1 MARLFICLL
10 FLLRPAY
17 SVAAQGV
24 DVRFVTEHWPP
35 YNYVNKDGQLDGI
48 AYHKL
53 KKVVN
58 DLNWRAE
65 FKLFHWAKSLAQT
78 EQSTNTFLFSIYPT
92 PERRKKFQLIC
103 PLTKIKP
110 IAFYK
115 LTNRNDVVLNTKQD
129 AKKYITGVIR
139 EGLAIQSLKNAGF
152 IENKHLYVS
161 LDDVTSLQQL
171 INRRIDLI
179 VDEENAL
186 AFRLK
191 QLNAKDIQLTRL
203 LPLEHEA
210 PTQLCIATH
219 HNTDKRLVNALKEAL
234 Q

>member
-1 MARLFICLL
+1 M
-10 FLLRPAY
+10 
-17 SVAAQGV
+17 
-24 DVRFVTEHWPP
+24 
-35 YNYVNKDGQLDGI
+35 
-48 AYHKL
+48 
-53 KKVVN
+53 
-58 DLNWRAE
+58 
-65 FKLFHWAKSLAQT
+65 
-78 EQSTNTFLFSIYPT
+78 
-92 PERRKKFQLIC
+92 
-103 PLTKIKP
+103 
-110 IAFYK
+110 
-115 LTNRNDVVLNTKQD
+115 VLNTKQD

-191 QLNAKDIQLTRL
+191 QLNAKDIKLTRL